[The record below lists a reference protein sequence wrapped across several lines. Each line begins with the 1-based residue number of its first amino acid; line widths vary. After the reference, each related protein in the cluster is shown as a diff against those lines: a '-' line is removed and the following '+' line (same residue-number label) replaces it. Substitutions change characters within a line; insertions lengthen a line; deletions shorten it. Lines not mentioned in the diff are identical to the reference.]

1 MGKIFQNFTSKKDF
15 HPSSLRN
22 IKKVWQARQKDE
34 LEKKRQEE
42 LRIAYE
48 REQEILNNK
57 ALLGDEK
64 VRMGLSF
71 MYDAPPGLNKKE
83 EDKAKPKFKWQ
94 RKYNGPREDWA
105 KNNDAITDQP
115 FGMQVRNMVGM
126 DERYFDARD
135 FGSTKRPKISSSNSI
150 RRINEN

>member
-115 FGMQVRNMVGM
+115 FGIQVRNMVGM
-126 DERYFDARD
+126 DERE
-135 FGSTKRPKISSSNSI
+135 KILRSKIDPEIEQLNPIQSY
-150 RRINEN
+150 RH